1 MTSLP
6 KLVFSIILILV
17 LIQSGHAKTS
27 TENLIVEKSDIL
39 KLKKSFEIEEGDF
52 VEDIQVNSDNFVWT
66 VNLKNGPFPTQEKA
80 KQTALAL
87 KKTLGITLTGLLKE
101 ISIVQEL
108 KSPKNK
114 NFNKAEFSWTVNFRL
129 GAYNSK
135 DKALQIVQ
143 KLKITQKFP
152 ENVFLTRE
160 SSNVKTAKFA
170 ESIQTE
176 VSGEIFLTREVNP
189 TKDKTEHFIL
199 ITTRSNSLNVRKY
212 PSSSSP
218 VVASLL
224 KGSKVPHIEKMPFD
238 TGIGIGFM
246 LNIQRENLDGS
257 PTVIARKL

>member
-17 LIQSGHAKTS
+17 LVQSGHAKTS
-27 TENLIVEKSDIL
+27 TENLIVNESDIL
-39 KLKKSFEIEEGDF
+39 GFKKPIEIEEGDF
-52 VEDIQVNSDNFVWT
+52 VEDIQVNSDDFVWI

-87 KKTLGITLTGLLKE
+87 KKILGLALTGLLKE
-101 ISIVQEL
+101 ISIVREL

-152 ENVFLTRE
+152 NNVFLTRE
-160 SSNVKTAKFA
+160 SSNVKTSKFA
-170 ESIQTE
+170 ENIQTE

-199 ITTRSNSLNVRKY
+199 ITTRSNSLNVRKN

-218 VVASLL
+218 VIAKLL
-224 KGSKVPHIEKMPFD
+224 RGSKVPHIQNNTP
-238 TGIGIGFM
+238 
-246 LNIQRENLDGS
+246 ENRSGS
-257 PTVIARKL
+257 WFYIEYSK